1 VLGGSGTVVGNVT
14 ALGTIAPGSSP
25 GTLTFA
31 NDLSLGGGSILSYEL
46 SGTDMT
52 VGSGINDLITLSGDL
67 TLAGTINVTETVAN
81 SFLAADVGDSWRLFN
96 FDGTLSGGLSLGT
109 MPTLSSGNSFQ
120 IDTSTPNQVNLVI
133 VPEPGTIVTV
143 MVGLGILG
151 MVAARRRLQR
161 VER

>member
-1 VLGGSGTVVGNVT
+1 
-14 ALGTIAPGSSP
+14 
-25 GTLTFA
+25 
-31 NDLSLGGGSILSYEL
+31 
-46 SGTDMT
+46 
-52 VGSGINDLITLSGDL
+52 
-67 TLAGTINVTETVAN
+67 
-81 SFLAADVGDSWRLFN
+81 
-96 FDGTLSGGLSLGT
+96 